1 MARIR
6 ILQGVSGLDF
16 SWVAGDVVE
25 LDADA
30 AALWADGYRAEYVD
44 PSTPA
49 ADDDQGDEHAED
61 QGAAVAEKAATRSR
75 GGGRGR
81 RTTTR

>member
-6 ILQGVSGLDF
+6 ILQGIAGLDF
-16 SWVAGDVVE
+16 SWAPGDVVE
-25 LDADA
+25 LGADA
-30 AALWADGYRAEYVD
+30 AAVWADGYRAEYVG
-44 PSTPA
+44 PSAPA
-49 ADDDQGDEHAED
+49 EDDDQGDEQAED
-61 QGAAVAEKAATRSR
+61 QGAAVAEKAAARSR